1 MLHRRRQSARNPVL
15 VAAAALIALAPAGA
29 RAQEASGRAAPVRTA
44 VFSIQPVSS
53 IVGLYAAEF
62 ERRISESAT
71 VGVGAAAWLDE
82 YSNDDIYSEDAAPRD
97 RYLSAELKLRYYP
110 GGEPLRGFSFG
121 ITGGVARLT
130 NDVYLGGTAGGS
142 SQYEQETRT
151 AGKIGFEL
159 DYNWLLGR
167 DRRFAVALGA
177 GAKRLIMNDSDRFFD
192 YSDFLVAR
200 AYPTARLSVGIAF

>member
-1 MLHRRRQSARNPVL
+1 MPHRRPSAAVPTLAL
-15 VAAAALIALAPAGA
+15 VAALIAVAPAA
-29 RAQEASGRAAPVRTA
+29 ANAQEASGRDAPVRTA
-44 VFSIQPVSS
+44 VLSIQPISS

-71 VGVGAAAWLDE
+71 FGVGATAWLDE
-82 YSNDDIYSEDAAPRD
+82 YNNDDEFYDDGDAPRD
-97 RYLSAELKLRYYP
+97 RYLSAEIKFRYYP

-121 ITGGVARLT
+121 ITGGAARLT
-130 NDVYLGGTAGGS
+130 NDVYLGSSTSGS
-142 SQYEQETRT
+142 SQYEQVTRT
-151 AGKIGFEL
+151 AGKVGFEL

-177 GAKRLIMNDSDRFFD
+177 GAKRLIMSDSDRFFD

-200 AYPTARLSVGIAF
+200 AYPTARLSVGFAF